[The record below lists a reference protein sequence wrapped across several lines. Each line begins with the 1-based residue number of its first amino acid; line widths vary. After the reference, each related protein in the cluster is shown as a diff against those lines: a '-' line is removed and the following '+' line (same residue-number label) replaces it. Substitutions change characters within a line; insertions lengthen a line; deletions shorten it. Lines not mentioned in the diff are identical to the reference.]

1 MVNAPPTAVPAA
13 RPAAAKIV
21 IAGGFGVG
29 KTTLVGAV
37 SEIDPVTTEV
47 VMTGASRALDD
58 TTMVPA
64 KAATTVAMDFGRITI
79 DTSLALYLF
88 GTPGQQ
94 RFWFM
99 WDQLCRGAIGA
110 VVLVDVRRLADCFGP
125 VDYFERH
132 RIPYAVVVNQFDGAP
147 THPAEAIREAL
158 AGIVGGGS
166 VAGVVP
172 LLTETRVPL
181 VAANGRPELKDPTW
195 VWTTSFM
202 SVEPGAAIAQY
213 VKDHVYG
220 PVYAI
225 GPEYQCGW
233 DELNGFTDAFTSAG
247 GKLANPDGKTTFT
260 PFPAT
265 SNFLPYFT
273 QVKNSGAKAVYCFY
287 AGKAA
292 VDFVKQ
298 YRQSDIKDLPLYG
311 AFLTE
316 GSVLDAQGQAAE
328 GIYNVLNYS
337 PDLDNAANRTFVAA
351 WKARHD
357 RQPTTFA
364 MASYEAAAVL
374 DKAIGAINGDVT
386 AQAVNDAIG
395 RLGQIDS
402 RRGLWQFRTSHAPVQ
417 KWYLRQVRNDGRAL
431 SNVVVQDLATL

>member
-158 AGIVGGGS
+158 AVD
-166 VAGVVP
+166 AQVP
-172 LLTETRVPL
+172 ILSCDARQRPGAKQAL
-181 VAANGRPELKDPTW
+181 VAL
-195 VWTTSFM
+195 
-202 SVEPGAAIAQY
+202 VEHALAVRRGAAIRAGAARA
-213 VKDHVYG
+213 VVSGPHV
-220 PVYAI
+220 
-225 GPEYQCGW
+225 
-233 DELNGFTDAFTSAG
+233 
-247 GKLANPDGKTTFT
+247 
-260 PFPAT
+260 
-265 SNFLPYFT
+265 
-273 QVKNSGAKAVYCFY
+273 
-287 AGKAA
+287 
-292 VDFVKQ
+292 
-298 YRQSDIKDLPLYG
+298 R
-311 AFLTE
+311 
-316 GSVLDAQGQAAE
+316 
-328 GIYNVLNYS
+328 
-337 PDLDNAANRTFVAA
+337 
-351 WKARHD
+351 
-357 RQPTTFA
+357 
-364 MASYEAAAVL
+364 
-374 DKAIGAINGDVT
+374 
-386 AQAVNDAIG
+386 
-395 RLGQIDS
+395 
-402 RRGLWQFRTSHAPVQ
+402 
-417 KWYLRQVRNDGRAL
+417 
-431 SNVVVQDLATL
+431 